1 MRVLFSFGDT
11 LGKPGIGNIA
21 LQQVKGL
28 RDLGVDV
35 TPVVTSMHPGSPDV
49 GARTTLTVAGRRIPH
64 RALGHWRAYRV
75 HDRRVARMIERSP
88 RDFDLVHVW
97 PAYTLAASAAARR
110 HGLPVIREAPS
121 SHTGHVFDVVDREA
135 SKVGIPPVPGHSHT
149 RSEERIRQEQA
160 EWDAADYV
168 VVPAESAL
176 RTFVDNGVPE
186 GKLLLHQYGYD
197 PKRFDP
203 DAALAPRDPERPF
216 TALFVARSEPLKG
229 LHLALDAWLASGV
242 AERGRFLV
250 CGRFTEGYR
259 EVVED
264 RLRHPSVEVLGFV
277 DDPGKLMRESDVL
290 VAPSLVEGS
299 ALVTYEAQA
308 CGCVLV
314 ASEATGARAVHGEH
328 GLFHAPGDVEALT
341 EHIRTLDA
349 DRGMLERM
357 RLASIDNARHLTW
370 LDAARALRDA
380 YERALTAAR
389 EGAAA

>member
-21 LQQVKGL
+21 FQQVKGL
-28 RDLGVDV
+28 RELGVDV
-35 TPVVTSMHPGSPDV
+35 TPVVTSVHPGTPDM
-49 GARTTLTVAGRRIPH
+49 GARTTLTLAGRRIPH
-64 RALGHWRAYRV
+64 RALGIWRAYRL
-75 HDRRVARMIERSP
+75 HDRRVARMIERSA

-97 PAYTLAASAAARR
+97 PAYTLAASDAARR
-110 HGLPVIREAPS
+110 NGLPVIREAPS
-121 SHTGHVFDVVDREA
+121 SHTGHVFDVVDRETA
-135 SKVGIPPVPGHSHT
+135 KVGIPPVPGHSHT
-149 RSEERIRQEQA
+149 RTDERLRQEQA

-186 GKLLLHQYGYD
+186 EKLLLHQYGYD
-197 PKRFDP
+197 PARFDP
-203 DAALAPRDPERPF
+203 DEALAPRDTERPF
-216 TALFVARSEPLKG
+216 TALFVARAEPLKG

-242 AERGRFLV
+242 AERGRFLI

-277 DDPGKLMRESDVL
+277 DDPGKLMREADVL
-290 VAPSLVEGS
+290 LAPSLVEGS

-328 GLFHAPGDVEALT
+328 GLFHAPGDVETLT
-341 EHIRTLDA
+341 EHIRALDS
-349 DRGMLERM
+349 DRDLLERL
-357 RLASIDNARHLTW
+357 RLASIENSRQLTW
-370 LDAARALRDA
+370 LDAARALRGA
-380 YERALTAAR
+380 YERALAAKR
-389 EGAAA
+389 EGVAA